1 VRRWVGGIAEA
12 VAAFVAGPTGMTRI
26 DIDQRQLATADGLL
40 AEWRE
45 MSLPAEY
52 DVGGPKRLA
61 AGVDLPALANDV
73 AAAAGAG
80 ASSAQDRSDLLRRL
94 DLVIPELR
102 GEGRQY
108 FAMAREVVRR
118 AVSE

>member
-1 VRRWVGGIAEA
+1 MRRWVAGVAEA
-12 VAAFVAGPTGMTRI
+12 VAAFVAGPTGMARI

-45 MSLPAEY
+45 MSLPAEH
-52 DVGGPKRLA
+52 DVGGARRIV
-61 AGVDLPALANDV
+61 AGVDLAGLADEV
-73 AAAAGAG
+73 SAHAEAPERTAAH
-80 ASSAQDRSDLLRRL
+80 RSDLLRRL

-102 GEGRQY
+102 GEARQY

-118 AVSE
+118 L